1 LTDHNHDISIAMK
14 KIFQIV
20 LLFSASSAFAQVHN
34 EVVVYVK
41 PGTEVKVLGD
51 FDNRS
56 SGSFTVD
63 ANAVLTVDGDVNN
76 SGTMLFE
83 TDASLLRGS
92 TSADGGTGTY
102 NVKRLGAT
110 GNKSN
115 LWSSPVFTSGFTPGN
130 PSYSY
135 VESQSTQWD
144 GDDQPSDPGWVV
156 SNGNMTPGDGYAGRA
171 AGLVTFSDDRVNNG
185 NITAPLHVATYDPT
199 FTSTTGGTPFNLVG
213 NPYPSALDAW
223 LLVSDASNSGT
234 HGSLYFWDDDGTGGS
249 GFDYQDYAVWN
260 ASGGLPAV
268 ATGGGGFRIPNGIIA
283 TGQGFMV
290 RNISA
295 NQLTF
300 KNSMRVANNTSNIFF
315 RVNGE
320 NSRLWFSINGADVFN
335 QILVAVN
342 EDATDNEDRLYDA
355 IKVRG
360 NRDVFLAATDNDN
373 DYAILAFPPP
383 LVDRTVPLSLY
394 VSTAGAHT
402 FKADKM
408 EGYQEFDVYFNDVV
422 LNTNVLL
429 EEGTSISVNISE
441 GEYTDRFFLNFS
453 RTSVVTGIED
463 AEGEMLRA
471 YAANGFLHVGC
482 NGCTPDATIDLLDM
496 SGRLVISESHPSF
509 NGGMVTIPLNGIST
523 GVYVVRITTE
533 NQVLSKKII
542 NQ

>member
-1 LTDHNHDISIAMK
+1 MK
-14 KIFQIV
+14 KIFQIA

-34 EVVVYVK
+34 EVSVYVR
-41 PGTEVKVLGD
+41 PGTDVKVLGA
-51 FDNRS
+51 FNNAN
-56 SGSFTVD
+56 SGNFTVD
-63 ANAVLTVDGDVNN
+63 ANAILDVDGDVNN
-76 SGTMLFE
+76 DGTMLFE

-92 TSADGGTGTY
+92 TSVDGGGGTY
-102 NVKRLGAT
+102 NVQRLGAS

-115 LWSSPVFTSGFTPGN
+115 LWSSPVFNSGFTPGN
-130 PSYSY
+130 PSWLYI
-135 VESQSTQWD
+135 ESQSTQWD
-144 GDDQPSDPGWVV
+144 GDDQPSDPGWVA
-156 SNGNMTPGDGYAGRA
+156 SNASMTPGDGYAGRG

-185 NITAPLHVATYDPT
+185 NITTPLHVATYDPT

-223 LLVSDASNSGT
+223 LLVNDVSNANI

-268 ATGGGGFRIPNGIIA
+268 LTPGGGFRIPNGVIA

-290 RNISA
+290 RNLTA

-300 KNSMRVANNTSNIFF
+300 KNSMRIANNTSNTFF

-320 NSRLWFSINGADVFN
+320 TSRLWFSINGAEVFN
-335 QILVAVN
+335 QVLVSIN

-355 IKVRG
+355 LKVRG

-394 VSTAGAHT
+394 VSTAGTHT
-402 FKADKM
+402 FKADRM
-408 EGYQEFDVYFNDVV
+408 EGYQEFDVYFNDVA

-429 EEGTSISVNISE
+429 EEGTSISVNLSE
-441 GEYTDRFFLNFS
+441 GEYTDRFYLNFS

-463 AEGEMLRA
+463 AEEDILRA

-482 NGCTPDATIDLLDM
+482 TNCASDATIDLLDM
-496 SGRLVISESHPSF
+496 SGRLVLSELEPQF
-509 NGGMVTIPLNGIST
+509 TNGNVTLSLQGLST
-523 GVYVVRITTE
+523 GIYVVRVTTE
-533 NQVLSKKII
+533 NQVMSKKII

>member
-1 LTDHNHDISIAMK
+1 MK
-14 KIFQIV
+14 KFFQIA
-20 LLFSASSAFAQVHN
+20 LLFSASSVFAQVHN
-34 EVVVYVK
+34 EVVVYVR
-41 PGTEVKVLGD
+41 PGTDVKVLGD
-51 FDNRS
+51 FSNAN
-56 SGSFTVD
+56 SGNFTVD
-63 ANAVLTVDGDVNN
+63 ANAVLDVDGDVNN
-76 SGTMLFE
+76 NGTMLFE

-92 TSADGGTGTY
+92 TSADGGNGTY
-102 NVKRLGAT
+102 NVQRLGAT

-130 PSYSY
+130 PSYLY

-144 GDDQPSDPGWVV
+144 GDDLSDPGWVV
-156 SNGNMTPGDGYAGRA
+156 SNASMTPGDGYAGRG

-185 NITAPLHVATYDPT
+185 NITTPLHTATYDPT

-223 LLVSDASNSGT
+223 LLVNDVSNANI

-249 GFDYQDYAVWN
+249 GFTYQDYAVWN

-268 ATGGGGFRIPNGIIA
+268 LTPGGGFRIPNGIIT

-290 RNISA
+290 RNLTA

-320 NSRLWFSINGADVFN
+320 TSRLWFSINGADVFN
-335 QILVAVN
+335 QVLIAVN

-355 IKVRG
+355 LKVRG

-394 VSTAGAHT
+394 VSTGGAHT

-408 EGYQEFDVYFNDVV
+408 EGYQEFDVYFNDVT

-429 EEGTSISVNISE
+429 EEGTSISVNLSE
-441 GEYTDRFFLNFS
+441 GEYTDRFFLNFA
-453 RTSVVTGIED
+453 RTSIVTGIED

-482 NGCTPDATIDLLDM
+482 TNCEADATIDLVDM
-496 SGRLVISESHPSF
+496 SGRLVLSEVEQQF
-509 NGGMVTIPLNGIST
+509 TNGNTTLSLQGLST
-523 GVYVVRITTE
+523 GIYVVRVTTS

>member
-1 LTDHNHDISIAMK
+1 MQLNMK
-14 KIFQIV
+14 
-20 LLFSASSAFAQVHN
+20 LLFTHTLLILALTATAQVHN
-34 EVVVYVK
+34 EVIVYVR
-41 PGTEVKVLGD
+41 PGTDVKVLGG
-51 FDNRS
+51 FNNRP
-56 SGSFTVD
+56 SGNFMVD
-63 ANAVLTVDGDVNN
+63 ADAVLDVDGDVNN
-76 SGTMLFE
+76 DGTMLFE

-92 TSADGGTGTY
+92 TSADGGNGTY

-135 VESQSTQWD
+135 LESQSTQWD
-144 GDDQPSDPGWVV
+144 GDDLSDPGWVV
-156 SNGNMTPGDGYAGRA
+156 SNTNMTPGDGYAGRG

-199 FTSTTGGTPFNLVG
+199 FSSITGGTPFNLVG

-223 LLVSDASNSGT
+223 LLVNDASNSGT

-290 RNISA
+290 RNVSA

-320 NSRLWFSINGADVFN
+320 TSRLWFSINGTDVFN
-335 QILVAVN
+335 QVLIAVN

-355 IKVRG
+355 LKVRG
-360 NRDVFLAATDNDN
+360 NRDVFLAATDNYN

-408 EGYQEFDVYFNDVV
+408 EGYQEFDVYFNDVAT
-422 LNTNVLL
+422 NTNVLL
-429 EEGTSISVNISE
+429 EEGTSISVNLSE
-441 GEYTDRFFLNFS
+441 GEYTDRFFLNFT
-453 RTSVVTGIED
+453 RTSMFTGIED
-463 AEGEMLRA
+463 AENEMLRA
-471 YAANGFLHVGC
+471 YAANGFLHVV
-482 NGCTPDATIDLLDM
+482 CTKCASDATIDLVDM
-496 SGRLVISESHPSF
+496 SGRLVMSEAEPKFTNS
-509 NGGMVTIPLNGIST
+509 NVTVSLQGLST
-523 GVYVVRITTE
+523 GIYVVRVTTE
-533 NQVLSKKII
+533 NQVMSKKIS